1 MLVCGEFVCGEESS
15 DVEVGVNSGAV
26 EADEPK
32 DLPEP
37 GPQPAVVTTAQPM
50 VATSKPILQ
59 PPPAVAEAADPA
71 TAAAIR
77 ANQVAAAHRPPV
89 GAWSSP
95 LCSCFTFPA
104 IDVLGCLTPFWL
116 LGQLLQKISGGR
128 KARRCKKGRCECTVV
143 LFGGGFL
150 CCIGLAR
157 SAEGHYGRCPDP
169 SSFSG
174 CTPIWLA
181 FMLAFVLWILM
192 VLLTISVRRMVRA
205 RDAIEAQFQGEDCLY
220 ASCCNALTVSQMGRH
235 EWGRSG
241 YNPKS
246 KTGA

>member
-1 MLVCGEFVCGEESS
+1 MCGEESS

-37 GPQPAVVTTAQPM
+37 GPQPAVVTTVQPV

-59 PPPAVAEAADPA
+59 PPPAVAEAADPE

-104 IDVLGCLTPFWL
+104 TDVLGCLAPFWL
-116 LGQLLQKISGGR
+116 LGQLLQK
-128 KARRCKKGRCECTVV
+128 
-143 LFGGGFL
+143 
-150 CCIGLAR
+150 
-157 SAEGHYGRCPDP
+157 
-169 SSFSG
+169 
-174 CTPIWLA
+174 
-181 FMLAFVLWILM
+181 
-192 VLLTISVRRMVRA
+192 
-205 RDAIEAQFQGEDCLY
+205 
-220 ASCCNALTVSQMGRH
+220 
-235 EWGRSG
+235 
-241 YNPKS
+241 
-246 KTGA
+246 